1 MGEGGGGIKSEFIM
15 SFWLQW
21 NLIMKTQIKALWP
34 EKIENKKT
42 KMNK

>member
-34 EKIENKKT
+34 EKIENK
-42 KMNK
+42 NE